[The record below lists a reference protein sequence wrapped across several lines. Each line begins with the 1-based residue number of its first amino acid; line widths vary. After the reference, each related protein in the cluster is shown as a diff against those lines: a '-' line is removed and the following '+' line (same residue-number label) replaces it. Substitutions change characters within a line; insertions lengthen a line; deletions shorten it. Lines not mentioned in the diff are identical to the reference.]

1 MRPWIVGWVLMSGSS
16 SGSGHSSE
24 YALLSLPPRARVR
37 GGVAGGV
44 RGVGAA
50 RVIGGGGEAARVTG
64 GGGEVAGRGR
74 GAGLREGAGTVN
86 HWATLMLP
94 SGLV

>member
-1 MRPWIVGWVLMSGSS
+1 
-16 SGSGHSSE
+16 
-24 YALLSLPPRARVR
+24 
-37 GGVAGGV
+37 VAGG
-44 RGVGAA
+44 
-50 RVIGGGGEAARVTG
+50 GG
-64 GGGEVAGRGR
+64 